1 MILRF
6 FASTPK
12 GTEALLARE
21 LRGLGAIKIRVQS
34 AGVAFA
40 GTLET
45 GYSACLWSRVASRVI
60 LQLGHFPASDPEALY
75 DGVRAIAWHEHFGL
89 DNTFAV
95 DLNCADSFLTHSH
108 FGALKV
114 KDAIVDQFRDL
125 FGSRPTVALD
135 RPDLRV
141 NVYLFRNEATV
152 SIDLS
157 GESLHRRGYRDDAL
171 LAPLKENLAAAIL
184 LLADWPQRAAEGQ
197 PFMDLMCGSGTLP
210 IEAALIAADI
220 APGLIRG
227 HFGFLAW
234 RGHDQALWERLQ
246 DEAQARKQEGIKNM
260 SAIAGFDHDPRAV
273 ASARK
278 NAQRAG
284 VGGVIQFTRQELQ
297 AAPPKASTPGLIVVN
312 PPYGR
317 RAGGDSELPR
327 LYAEI
332 GDTLRRNFSGWDA
345 AVFTENTKLLYRLRM
360 VASRSV
366 PLYNGGLECS
376 LTLFH
381 CSECAASPPI
391 ELSDTRPASLA
402 GQSVQ
407 MFANRL
413 RKNMRALVRWARRS
427 GVECYRLY
435 DADLPEYALA
445 IDFYGGEES
454 WVYAQEYAPPSTVD
468 AFKAAARRDA
478 ALAMIP
484 DLTGVPE
491 NRVFFKLR
499 QRQKDRAQYT
509 KFAEEGRFVTVNE
522 GGYRFAVNFTD
533 YIDTG
538 LFLDHRA
545 TRALVKSLAAG
556 RHFLNLFAYTG
567 AASVYAA
574 LGGAASTT
582 TVDLSHTYLEWARR
596 NFNLNRI
603 DTGAH
608 AFIQA
613 DCLEWIQEAA
623 QRKARQPYGLIFLDP
638 PTFSNSKH
646 MAGTF
651 DVQRDHEDL
660 IKDSLKLLSA
670 DGVLLFSTNSK
681 HFKLRV
687 SSPGID
693 IEDITQDTIPL
704 DFARRPHVHRC
715 WKLTCHPPVDVST
728 YSGSSSKVEREADE
742 RATRHTEM
750 VGEERA
756 RKATKLYE

>member
-12 GTEALLARE
+12 GTEALLAQE
-21 LRGLGAIKIRVQS
+21 LTALGATKIRVQS

-45 GYSACLWSRVASRVI
+45 GYRACLWSRVASRVI
-60 LQLGHFPASDPEALY
+60 LQLGRFPASDPEALY

-95 DLNCADSFLTHSH
+95 DMNSADSFLTHSH

-135 RPDLRV
+135 RPDLRI
-141 NVYLFRNEATV
+141 NVYLFKNEATV

-157 GESLHRRGYRDDAL
+157 GEGLHRRGYRDDAM

-184 LLADWPQRAAEGQ
+184 LLLDWPQRAAEGQ

-210 IEAALIAADI
+210 IEAALVAADI

-227 HFGFLAW
+227 YFGFLAW
-234 RGHDQALWERLQ
+234 RGHDRALWERLQ
-246 DEAQARKQEGIKNM
+246 NEAQARKQEGIKNM
-260 SAIAGFDHDPRAV
+260 PTITGYDRDPRAV

-278 NAQRAG
+278 NAERAG
-284 VGGVIQFTRQELQ
+284 IAGVIQFTRQELQ
-297 AAPPKASTPGLIVVN
+297 VAPPNAPTPGLIVVN

-317 RAGGDSELPR
+317 RVGGDSELPR

-360 VASRSV
+360 DASRSIL
-366 PLYNGGLECS
+366 LYNGGLECS

-381 CSECAASPPI
+381 CSARAATPPI
-391 ELSDTRPASLA
+391 ELPDTRPASLA
-402 GQSVQ
+402 GQSVE

-413 RKNMRALVRWARRS
+413 RKNMRSLARWARRS

-454 WVYAQEYAPPSTVD
+454 WVYVQEYAPPPTVD
-468 AFKAAARRDA
+468 ALKAAARRDA
-478 ALAMIP
+478 ALAVIP

-522 GGYRFAVNFTD
+522 GAYRFAVNFTD

-545 TRALVKSLAAG
+545 TRAFVKALAAG

-603 DTGAH
+603 DMGPH

-623 QRKARQPYGLIFLDP
+623 QRKARYGLIFLDP
-638 PTFSNSKH
+638 PTFSNSKR

-651 DVQRDHEDL
+651 DVQRDHEAL
-660 IKDSLKLLSA
+660 IKDALKLLSA

-681 HFKLRV
+681 HFKLRF

-693 IEDITQDTIPL
+693 IQDITRDTISL
-704 DFARRPHVHRC
+704 DFVRRPHIHRC
-715 WKLTCHPPVDVST
+715 WKMTCQPPVQL
-728 YSGSSSKVEREADE
+728 
-742 RATRHTEM
+742 H
-750 VGEERA
+750 
-756 RKATKLYE
+756 KLKGTLNLGFP

>member
-21 LRGLGAIKIRVQS
+21 LTALGATKIRVQS

-45 GYSACLWSRVASRVI
+45 GYRACLWSRVASRVI

-135 RPDLRV
+135 RPDLRI
-141 NVYLFRNEATV
+141 NVYLFKNEATV

-157 GESLHRRGYRDDAL
+157 GESLHRRGYRDDAM

-184 LLADWPQRAAEGQ
+184 LLVDWPERAAEGQ

-227 HFGFLAW
+227 YFGFLAW

-246 DEAQARKQEGIKNM
+246 EEAQARKQEGIKNIPP
-260 SAIAGFDHDPRAV
+260 IAGFDHDPRAV
-273 ASARK
+273 SSARK

-284 VGGVIQFTRQELQ
+284 IAEVIQFTRQQLQ
-297 AAPPKASTPGLIVVN
+297 AAPPKAPTPGLIVVN

-317 RAGGDSELPR
+317 RVGGDTELPR

-360 VASRSV
+360 DASRSV

-381 CSECAASPPI
+381 CSARAAAPPI
-391 ELSDTRPASLA
+391 ELPDTKERPAGLA
-402 GQSVQ
+402 GQSVE

-413 RKNMRALVRWARRS
+413 RKNMRSLARWARRS

-435 DADLPEYALA
+435 DADLPEYALV

-454 WVYAQEYAPPSTVD
+454 WVYVQEYAPPPTVD
-468 AFKAAARRDA
+468 ALKAAARRDA
-478 ALAMIP
+478 ALAVIP
-484 DLTGVPE
+484 DLAGVPTS
-491 NRVFFKLR
+491 RVFFKLR
-499 QRQKDRAQYT
+499 QRQKNRAQYT

-538 LFLDHRA
+538 LFLDHRG
-545 TRALVKSLAAG
+545 TRALVKTMAAG

-596 NFNLNRI
+596 NFALNQI
-603 DTGAH
+603 DTGSH

-623 QRKARQPYGLIFLDP
+623 QRKAPQRYDLIFLDP
-638 PTFSNSKH
+638 PTFSNSKR

-651 DVQRDHEDL
+651 DVQRDHEAL
-660 IKDSLKLLSA
+660 IKDALKLLSA
-670 DGVLLFSTNSK
+670 DGVLLFSTNSQ
-681 HFKLRV
+681 HFRLRV

-693 IEDITQDTIPL
+693 IQDITRDTIPL

-715 WKLTCHPPVDVST
+715 WKMARQPQVDRST
-728 YSGSSSKVEREADE
+728 
-742 RATRHTEM
+742 
-750 VGEERA
+750 
-756 RKATKLYE
+756 